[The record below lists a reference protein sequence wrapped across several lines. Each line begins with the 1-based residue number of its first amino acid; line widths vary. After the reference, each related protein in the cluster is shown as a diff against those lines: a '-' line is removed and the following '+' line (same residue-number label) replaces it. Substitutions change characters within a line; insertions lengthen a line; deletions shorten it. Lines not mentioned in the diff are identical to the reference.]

1 MDNKYE
7 YSLIKEYNHRKNET
21 VEIVVASMKA
31 LLQYAKARWLIFNF
45 PWATFVALMI
55 SYDGAL
61 DPTIGVLAVSSSYL
75 ILLATYTYNDA
86 QDLEVDKVN
95 DPNRPFASGKVT
107 KEHIIRLT
115 WILNIIALVMT
126 FFINIQAFI
135 ISSILVI
142 LGIAYSH
149 PKTSFKD
156 RFPYKTIVTS
166 IGAMLASFL
175 GGFANDEIALDTLY
189 AGIAFFIICTVL
201 ALLGDISDLKGDK
214 ANNRRT
220 LPIIIG
226 QINTAKVMYG
236 ALSTLMALT
245 AWLYFINEMSI
256 VSTVLSMIVCMLFM
270 LKLSILFKTEDTKK
284 IKSLRPPIRL
294 LSFSFQL
301 VLLLAIFV

>member
-1 MDNKYE
+1 MD
-7 YSLIKEYNHRKNET
+7 T
-21 VEIVVASMKA
+21 
-31 LLQYAKARWLIFNF
+31 QYHCSR
-45 PWATFVALMI
+45 
-55 SYDGAL
+55 
-61 DPTIGVLAVSSSYL
+61 
-75 ILLATYTYNDA
+75 ND
-86 QDLEVDKVN
+86 
-95 DPNRPFASGKVT
+95 
-107 KEHIIRLT
+107 
-115 WILNIIALVMT
+115 
-126 FFINIQAFI
+126 FINIQAFI

-175 GGFANDEIALDTLY
+175 GGFANDEIALDALY

-201 ALLGDISDLKGDK
+201 ALLGDISDIKGDK

-245 AWLYFINEMSI
+245 AWLYSINEMSI
-256 VSTVLSMIVCMLFM
+256 ISTALSMIVCVLFM

-301 VLLLAIFV
+301 VLLLAIFI